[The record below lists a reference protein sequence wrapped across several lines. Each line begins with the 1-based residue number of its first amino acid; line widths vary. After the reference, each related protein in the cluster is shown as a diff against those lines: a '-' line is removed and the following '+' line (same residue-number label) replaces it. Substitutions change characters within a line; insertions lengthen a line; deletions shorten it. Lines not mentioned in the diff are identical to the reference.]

1 MREILRLNTVVIRS
15 FLFQKLLLKLFET
28 IFKIFLY
35 VLYPKISFKRHF
47 LVTINDLN
55 VCAVFVLVVCLCVC
69 VCVCSTCI
77 YPEDSSCAR
86 VDSASVSNYLNHVF
100 YFRPYSENPLYISTA
115 VTMEPSTFNRLSW
128 SRLMPGIR
136 PNVAFL

>member
-1 MREILRLNTVVIRS
+1 M
-15 FLFQKLLLKLFET
+15 LKACKIASQLKT
-28 IFKIFLY
+28 IIKTFLY
-35 VLYPKISFKRHF
+35 VLCIKISFKRHF

-55 VCAVFVLVVCLCVC
+55 VCAVFVRVVC
-69 VCVCSTCI
+69 VCVCSICI

-115 VTMEPSTFNRLSW
+115 VTMEPSTFNHLSW
-128 SRLMPGIR
+128 SRRTPGIR
-136 PNVAFL
+136 PNVAFP